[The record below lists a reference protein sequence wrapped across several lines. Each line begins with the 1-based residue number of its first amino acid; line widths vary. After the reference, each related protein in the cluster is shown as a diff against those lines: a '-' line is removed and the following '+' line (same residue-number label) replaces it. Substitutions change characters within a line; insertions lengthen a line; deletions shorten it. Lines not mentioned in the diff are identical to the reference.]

1 MYNIHMKPIL
11 VTIFLASALSGC
23 AVYTGASIGSMAV
36 TGKTI
41 GDHASS
47 LVTQADCNAWRAS
60 TELAY
65 YCEYLREPGTTYNR
79 NGY

>member
-1 MYNIHMKPIL
+1 MKRYL
-11 VTIFLASALSGC
+11 VLTFLVLSQTGC
-23 AVYTGASIGSMAV
+23 AVYTGASIGSVAV
-36 TGKTI
+36 TGKTV

-47 LVTQADCNAWRAS
+47 LVTQADCNAWRMS
-60 TELAY
+60 IELTY

>member
-1 MYNIHMKPIL
+1 VYNIHMKLIF
-11 VTIFLASALSGC
+11 VTVFLASALSGC
-23 AVYTGASIGSMAV
+23 AVYTGASVVSVTA
-36 TGKTI
+36 TGKTV

-47 LVTQADCNAWRAS
+47 LVTQKDCNAWRAS
-60 TELAY
+60 VELTY